1 MEQPGSMKDVVSNIN
16 SYISSDP
23 GVLTYLQGP
32 LYLHNGGRP
41 PHWAVRSAAA
51 IALLFKVG
59 AIALAL
65 LAVVLLSYL
74 GIMMSWGLAFGLP
87 WTLAYFYF
95 IWICPAHQLSMGIRK
110 LKPYRM
116 LWWVASTGL
125 HCVLLVLVLTSYT
138 TFSSNYLHV
147 DHVSL
152 VKPLV
157 FLCLVLGILLVFEV
171 LVIYAFF
178 LVYVEKSRL
187 DAETSQF
194 SQQFSLS
201 SEERTSSSPP
211 PTYSEVVQEQTENE
225 DPDGDDEHEE
235 NSEDHSQTSSQ
246 PPKYEDL
253 FKNLQDSH
261 QNEDASSH

>member
-125 HCVLLVLVLTSYT
+125 HAILLILVITSYT

-147 DHVSL
+147 EHASL

-157 FLCLVLGILLVFEV
+157 FLCLVLGILLIFEV

-187 DAETSQF
+187 DNGTSQF

-201 SEERTSSSPP
+201 TAPRERTSNSPP
-211 PTYSEVVQEQTENE
+211 PTYSDAVQEQTENE
-225 DPDGDDEHEE
+225 DTGEDNEHDE
-235 NSEDHSQTSSQ
+235 NSEDESQRSSQ

-253 FKNLQDSH
+253 FRIDNLNLQDTS
-261 QNEDASSH
+261 